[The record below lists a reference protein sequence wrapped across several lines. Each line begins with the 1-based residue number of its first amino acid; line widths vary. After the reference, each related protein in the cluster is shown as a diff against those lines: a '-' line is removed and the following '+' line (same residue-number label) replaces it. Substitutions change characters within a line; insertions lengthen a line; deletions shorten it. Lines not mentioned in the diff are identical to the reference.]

1 MYDLA
6 WNWIMGQKMDF
17 SVIIGKIWKIFEDEN
32 YNHLINIVLILT
44 FCFY

>member
-1 MYDLA
+1 MYYLA
-6 WNWIMGQKMDF
+6 WNWIMGQKMDV

-32 YNHLINIVLILT
+32 YINSINIVLILT